1 MKSKQA
7 KANFFKLSSSKE
19 SNLELFNNKI
29 KEMYSNFQ
37 NKIYDNV
44 PTLDINDLQ
53 YYISAMRRID
63 SDEVVNG
70 ERLYCVVMTISRVDT
85 KSQILLANLENS
97 IDSRKREVEH
107 GENEGLV
114 VDTRVLFDPFRQI
127 IIVYN
132 QRGTINNYDLQRFF
146 CKIIGVRGL
155 KFDIIL
161 NKEAMRRLDNLDV
174 IKSISYTVASPDN
187 FKTYRDDDRSE
198 SGDFKFANSI
208 SGESMKVTIASSS
221 LTKVGIK
228 DKIKELFSDGNL
240 EVRSATVDGW
250 NDGIQEP
257 IDLIRNKLKYIGWI
271 NYEQV
276 MDDEAVYGFLTT
288 AYDCHYDYLKSIYN
302 VRFEV

>member
-146 CKIIGVRGL
+146 CKIIEVRGL

>member
-29 KEMYSNFQ
+29 KEMHSNFQ
-37 NKIYDNV
+37 NKIYDNI

-53 YYISAMRRID
+53 YYISAMRKID

-70 ERLYCVVMTISRVDT
+70 ERLYCVLMTISRVDT

-114 VDTRVLFDPFRQI
+114 VDTRVLFDPLRQI

-146 CKIIGVRGL
+146 CKIIEVRGL

-240 EVRSATVDGW
+240 KVTSATVDGW

-257 IDLIRNKLKYIGWI
+257 IDLIRNKLKYNGLI

-288 AYDCHYDYLKSIYN
+288 AYYYHYEYLKSIYN

>member
-37 NKIYDNV
+37 NKIYDNI

-53 YYISAMRRID
+53 YYISAMQKID

-70 ERLYCVVMTISRVDT
+70 ERLYCVLMTISRVDT

-127 IIVYN
+127 IVVYN

-146 CKIIGVRGL
+146 CKIIEVRGL

-228 DKIKELFSDGNL
+228 DKIKELLSDGNL
-240 EVRSATVDGW
+240 KVTSATVDGW

-257 IDLIRNKLKYIGWI
+257 IDLIRNKLKYNGLI
-271 NYEQV
+271 NYEEII
-276 MDDEAVYGFLTT
+276 DDKAVYGFLTT
-288 AYDCHYDYLKSIYN
+288 AYYHYYEYLKSIYN

>member
-29 KEMYSNFQ
+29 KEMHSNFQ
-37 NKIYDNV
+37 NKIYDNI

-53 YYISAMRRID
+53 YYISAMRKID

-70 ERLYCVVMTISRVDT
+70 ERLYCVLMTISRVDT

-114 VDTRVLFDPFRQI
+114 VDTRVLFDPLRQI

-146 CKIIGVRGL
+146 CKIIEVRGL

-240 EVRSATVDGW
+240 KVTSATVDGW

-257 IDLIRNKLKYIGWI
+257 IDLIRNKLKYNGLI

-288 AYDCHYDYLKSIYN
+288 AYDYHYEYLKSIYN

>member
-29 KEMYSNFQ
+29 KAMYSNFQ
-37 NKIYDNV
+37 NKIYDNI

-53 YYISAMRRID
+53 YYISAMQKID

-70 ERLYCVVMTISRVDT
+70 ERLYCVLMTISRVDT

-127 IIVYN
+127 IVVYN

-146 CKIIGVRGL
+146 CKIIEVRGL

-240 EVRSATVDGW
+240 KVTSATVDGW

-257 IDLIRNKLKYIGWI
+257 IDLIRNKLKYNGLI
-271 NYEQV
+271 NYEEV
-276 MDDEAVYGFLTT
+276 MDDKAVYGFLTA
-288 AYDCHYDYLKSIYN
+288 AYDYHYEYLKSIYN

>member
-1 MKSKQA
+1 MISKQA

-53 YYISAMRRID
+53 YYISAMRKID

-146 CKIIGVRGL
+146 CKIIEVRGL

-198 SGDFKFANSI
+198 SGDFRFANSI

-288 AYDCHYDYLKSIYN
+288 AYDYHYDYLKSIYN